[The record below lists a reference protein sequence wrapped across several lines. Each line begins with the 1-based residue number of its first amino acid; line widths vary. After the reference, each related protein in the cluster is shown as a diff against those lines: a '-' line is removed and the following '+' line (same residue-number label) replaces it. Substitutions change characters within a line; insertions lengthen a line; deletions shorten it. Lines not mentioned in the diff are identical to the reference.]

1 MSSAPR
7 DFSCYSTVKRCE
19 VKKFY
24 LARTCLL
31 IGFAALL
38 FASPGRAGFGTTV
51 PVSAETAT
59 NIARSLFP
67 VSLAVGTD
75 KLFLTN
81 PVVIFL
87 DDRRI
92 GLQAH
97 LQAYD
102 HRPEAGV
109 AISEEGQVL
118 VSGEVGYDMKTR
130 EVLLYAPRIDKLTFD
145 NESEVTKRQR
155 AEVQGAWEKQVTNPI
170 RAQVPPHPFIL
181 PFKDGIQDVTY
192 EKRSIFIQVWY
203 P

>member
-1 MSSAPR
+1 MLVTAR
-7 DFSCYSTVKRCE
+7 DFFRCSIAKRCD
-19 VKKFY
+19 VRKLS
-24 LARTCLL
+24 LAPACLVL
-31 IGFAALL
+31 GLAALV

-51 PVSAETAT
+51 PVSAEMAT

-67 VSLAVGTD
+67 LSLSVGSG

-87 DDRRI
+87 DERRI

-102 HRPEAGV
+102 HRPEAGI

-118 VSGEVGYDMKTR
+118 VSGEVGYDLKTR

-155 AEVQGAWEKQVTNPI
+155 AEVQGAWESQVTNPI

>member
-1 MSSAPR
+1 M
-7 DFSCYSTVKRCE
+7 
-19 VKKFY
+19 KKFC
-24 LARTCLL
+24 LAPTCLL
-31 IGFAALL
+31 MGFAIAL

-59 NIARSLFP
+59 SIARSLFP
-67 VSLAVGTD
+67 VSLSVGTG

-81 PVVIFL
+81 PVIIFL

-92 GLQAH
+92 GLQAR

-102 HRPEAGV
+102 HRPEEGI

-118 VSGEVGYDMKTR
+118 VSGEVGYDLKTR

-155 AEVQGAWEKQVTNPI
+155 AEVQGAWESQVTSPI

>member
-1 MSSAPR
+1 VNR
-7 DFSCYSTVKRCE
+7 R
-19 VKKFY
+19 Y
-24 LARTCLL
+24 LVPAC
-31 IGFAALL
+31 ALL
-38 FASPGRAGFGTTV
+38 ALAAIMLAARGYAGFGTTV

-67 VSLAVGTD
+67 VSLKAGTD
-75 KLFLTN
+75 NLFLTN
-81 PVVIFL
+81 PVVIFI

-102 HRPEAGV
+102 HRPEQGI
-109 AISEEGQVL
+109 AISEEGQAV
-118 VSGEVGYDMKTR
+118 VSGEVGYDPKTR
-130 EVLLYAPRIDKLTFD
+130 QILLFSPRIDKLAFD
-145 NESEVTKRQR
+145 NDSDVTKRLR
-155 AEVQGAWEKQVTNPI
+155 AQVLAAWEAQVTNPI
-170 RAQVPPHPFIL
+170 RAEVPPHPFIA

>member
-1 MSSAPR
+1 M
-7 DFSCYSTVKRCE
+7 
-19 VKKFY
+19 KKLY
-24 LARTCLL
+24 LATACLL
-31 IGFAALL
+31 MALGALMFAN
-38 FASPGRAGFGTTV
+38 PGLAGFGTTV

-67 VSLAVGTD
+67 VSLKVGTGN
-75 KLFLTN
+75 LFLTN
-81 PVVIFL
+81 PVIIFL

-97 LQAYD
+97 LQAYE
-102 HRPEAGV
+102 HRPEQGI

-118 VSGEVGYDMKTR
+118 VSGEVGYDLKTR
-130 EVLLYAPRIDKLTFD
+130 EVLLYAPKIDKLTFD

-155 AEVQGAWEKQVTNPI
+155 AEVQGAWETQVTNPI

>member
-1 MSSAPR
+1 MPTPAR
-7 DFSCYSTVKRCE
+7 DFSRYLTAKRCE
-19 VKKFY
+19 VKKFC
-24 LARTCLL
+24 LVPTALL
-31 IGFAALL
+31 IGFAILV

-59 NIARSLFP
+59 NIARSFFP
-67 VSLAVGTD
+67 VSLSVGAG

-81 PVVIFL
+81 PVIIFI

-97 LQAYD
+97 LQAYE
-102 HRPEAGV
+102 HRPEAGIAV
-109 AISEEGQVL
+109 SEEGQVL
-118 VSGEVGYDMKTR
+118 VSGEVGYDLKTR
-130 EVLLYAPRIDKLTFD
+130 EVLLYAPRIDKLTFN
-145 NESEVTKRQR
+145 NESEVTRRQR
-155 AEVQGAWEKQVTNPI
+155 AEVQGAWESQVTNPI
-170 RAQVPPHPFIL
+170 RAPVPPHPFIL

>member
-1 MSSAPR
+1 M
-7 DFSCYSTVKRCE
+7 
-19 VKKFY
+19 KKFC
-24 LARTCLL
+24 LARAFVL
-31 IGFAALL
+31 IGFATLV
-38 FASPGRAGFGTTV
+38 FATPGRAGFGTTV

-67 VSLAVGTD
+67 VSLSVGAG

-81 PVVIFL
+81 PVIIFL

-102 HRPEAGV
+102 HRPQEGI

-118 VSGEVGYDMKTR
+118 VSGEVGYDPRTR

-155 AEVQGAWEKQVTNPI
+155 AEVQGAWEAQVTNPI
-170 RAQVPPHPFIL
+170 RAEVPPHPFIT